1 VAAKPVTQ
9 DRKTGTI
16 GNWHMTNTIST
27 QASGTSTAYA
37 WYVAALLTLT
47 QIVSYLDRFLP
58 SLVLQPIKHALALSD
73 FQIGLLLGPAFV
85 IFYVT
90 LGVPLGWLADRVS
103 RRAILAVGIAIWC
116 TMTAAGAVAKT
127 FPPLLL
133 TRLGVG
139 LGEATVA
146 PTSISLISDY
156 FTRERRSRAISL
168 FMSGAFLGAGTTFLF
183 FGPLVHHIESLP
195 SFSLPLIGHLEP
207 WRMCFVLVGLPGLL
221 LAVLMLTVRE
231 PRRLERTASASFQ
244 AAFAFIGQRWRAFGT
259 LFLASA
265 CNLTMGAL
273 AFWNVALFKR
283 TWNWDVAQ
291 VGVAVGL
298 ILFTAGPAGTFLG
311 IFLTNRDLRLG
322 RRDATLRALFL
333 GLLIGVPTY
342 ILFPLMPSAALGLA
356 ALFFAHLGQAMA
368 TAAGPATLVMLTPGQ
383 MRAQATAVYYLVISV
398 VAQLIGP
405 PLVGIMTDK
414 MGDPTALRYAIS
426 IEVAMIGIPSIILVS
441 LGFAAYRRSVLTLEQ
456 ELGAPTPAAVGAHA

>member
-1 VAAKPVTQ
+1 MNDTNHTKP
-9 DRKTGTI
+9 
-16 GNWHMTNTIST
+16 
-27 QASGTSTAYA
+27 AEFSTAYA

-85 IFYVT
+85 VFYVA

-116 TMTAAGAVAKT
+116 TMTAAGAIAMSFV
-127 FPPLLL
+127 PLFLA
-133 TRLGVG
+133 RLGVG

-146 PTSISLISDY
+146 PASISLISDY
-156 FTRERRSRAISL
+156 FTRERRARAISL

-183 FGPLVHHIESLP
+183 FGPLVRRVESHP
-195 SFSLPLIGHLEP
+195 SFSLPILGQLEP
-207 WRMCFVLVGLPGLL
+207 WRMCFVLVGLPGLM

-231 PRRLERTASASFQ
+231 PIRLERTAPGGFG
-244 AAFAFIGQRWRAFGT
+244 AAFAYIAQRWRAFGT

-283 TWNWDVAQ
+283 TWGWDVAQ

-298 ILFTAGPAGTFLG
+298 ILFTAGPLGTLLG
-311 IFLTNRDLRLG
+311 IFLTNRDLRRG

-333 GLLIGVPTY
+333 GLVIGVPAY
-342 ILFPLMPSAALGLA
+342 ILFPLMPSAALGLV
-356 ALFFAHLGQAMA
+356 ALFFAHVGQAMA
-368 TAAGPATLVMLTPGQ
+368 TAAGPATLMMLTPGQ

-398 VAQLIGP
+398 IAQLIGP
-405 PLVGIMTDK
+405 PLVGIMTDR
-414 MGDPTALRYAIS
+414 MGDPAALRYSVS
-426 IEVAMIGIPSIILVS
+426 IEVALIGIPSIVLVF
-441 LGFAAYRRSVLTLEQ
+441 LGFAAYRRSVRTLEE
-456 ELGAPTPAAVGAHA
+456 ELESSTPAPVAIGVSG

>member
-1 VAAKPVTQ
+1 MNDTNRTKP
-9 DRKTGTI
+9 
-16 GNWHMTNTIST
+16 SEF
-27 QASGTSTAYA
+27 SPAYA

-73 FQIGLLLGPAFV
+73 FQVGLLLGPAFV
-85 IFYVT
+85 VFYVA

-116 TMTAAGAVAKT
+116 TMTAAGAVAMS
-127 FPPLLL
+127 FVPLFLA
-133 TRLGVG
+133 RLGVG
-139 LGEATVA
+139 FGEATVA
-146 PTSISLISDY
+146 PASISLISDY
-156 FTRERRSRAISL
+156 FTRERRARAISL

-183 FGPLVHHIESLP
+183 FGPLVRRIESHP
-195 SFSLPLIGHLEP
+195 SFSLPILGQLEP
-207 WRMCFVLVGLPGLL
+207 WRMSFVLVGLPGLI

-231 PRRLERTASASFQ
+231 PRRLERTAAAGFT
-244 AAFAFIGQRWRAFGT
+244 AAFAYIAQRWRAFGT

-298 ILFTAGPAGTFLG
+298 ILFTAGPLGTLLG
-311 IFLTNRDLRLG
+311 IFLTNRDLRRG

-333 GLLIGVPTY
+333 GLLIGVPAY
-342 ILFPLMPSAALGLA
+342 ILFPLMPSAAVGLV

-368 TAAGPATLVMLTPGQ
+368 TAAGPATLMMLTPGQ

-398 VAQLIGP
+398 IAQLIGP
-405 PLVGIMTDK
+405 PLVGIMTDR
-414 MGDPTALRYAIS
+414 MGDPAALRYSVS
-426 IEVAMIGIPSIILVS
+426 IEVALIGVPSLV
-441 LGFAAYRRSVLTLEQ
+441 LVFFGFAAYRRSVLTLER
-456 ELGAPTPAAVGAHA
+456 ELASSTPAPAATGVNG

>member
-1 VAAKPVTQ
+1 MN
-9 DRKTGTI
+9 D
-16 GNWHMTNTIST
+16 TNRTRPPEF
-27 QASGTSTAYA
+27 STAYA

-85 IFYVT
+85 VFYVA

-116 TMTAAGAVAKT
+116 TMTAAGATAMSFV
-127 FPPLLL
+127 PLFLA
-133 TRLGVG
+133 RLGVG
-139 LGEATVA
+139 FGEASVA
-146 PTSISLISDY
+146 PASISLISDY
-156 FTRERRSRAISL
+156 FTRERRARAISL

-183 FGPLVHHIESLP
+183 FGPMVRHIESHP
-195 SFSLPLIGHLEP
+195 SFSLPILGQLEP
-207 WRMCFVLVGLPGLL
+207 WRMSFVLVGLPGLI

-231 PRRLERTASASFQ
+231 PRRLERTAAGGFS
-244 AAFAFIGQRWRAFGT
+244 AAFAYIAQRWTAFGT

-283 TWNWDVAQ
+283 TWNWNVAQ

-298 ILFTAGPAGTFLG
+298 ILFTAGPLGTLLG
-311 IFLTNRDLRLG
+311 IFLTNRDLRMG

-333 GLLIGVPTY
+333 GLLIGVPAY
-342 ILFPLMPSAALGLA
+342 ILFPLMPSAALGLV
-356 ALFFAHLGQAMA
+356 ALFFAHVGQAMA
-368 TAAGPATLVMLTPGQ
+368 TAAGPATLMMLTPGQ

-398 VAQLIGP
+398 IAQLIGP
-405 PLVGIMTDK
+405 PLVGIMTDR
-414 MGDPTALRYAIS
+414 MGDPAALRYSVS
-426 IEVAMIGIPSIILVS
+426 IEVALIGVPSILLVF
-441 LGFAAYRRSVLTLEQ
+441 LGFAAYRRAVLALEE
-456 ELGAPTPAAVGAHA
+456 ELESSTPALAATGANG

>member
-1 VAAKPVTQ
+1 MNDTNHTKP
-9 DRKTGTI
+9 
-16 GNWHMTNTIST
+16 
-27 QASGTSTAYA
+27 AEFSTAYA

-85 IFYVT
+85 VFYVA

-116 TMTAAGAVAKT
+116 TMTAAGAIAMSFV
-127 FPPLLL
+127 PLFLA
-133 TRLGVG
+133 RLGVG

-146 PTSISLISDY
+146 PASISLISDY
-156 FTRERRSRAISL
+156 FTRERRARAISL

-183 FGPLVHHIESLP
+183 FGPLVRRVESHP
-195 SFSLPLIGHLEP
+195 SFSLPILGQLEP
-207 WRMCFVLVGLPGLL
+207 WRMCFVLVGLPGLM

-231 PRRLERTASASFQ
+231 PRRLERTAPGGFG
-244 AAFAFIGQRWRAFGT
+244 AAFAYIAQRWRAFGT

-298 ILFTAGPAGTFLG
+298 ILFTAGPLGTLLG
-311 IFLTNRDLRLG
+311 IFLTNRDLRRG

-333 GLLIGVPTY
+333 GLLIGVPAY
-342 ILFPLMPSAALGLA
+342 ILFPLMPSAALGLV
-356 ALFFAHLGQAMA
+356 ALFFAHVGQAMA
-368 TAAGPATLVMLTPGQ
+368 TAAGPATLMMLTPGQ

-398 VAQLIGP
+398 IAQLIGP
-405 PLVGIMTDK
+405 PLVGIMTDR
-414 MGDPTALRYAIS
+414 MGDPAALRYSVS
-426 IEVAMIGIPSIILVS
+426 IEVALIGIPSIVLVF
-441 LGFAAYRRSVLTLEQ
+441 LGFAAYRRSVRTLEE
-456 ELGAPTPAAVGAHA
+456 ELESSTPAPVAIGVSG